1 MAKRSFA
8 SPHNGT
14 ATKGERLVAREERRD
29 RKAERRAIRALAR
42 AARLEAGEIGAPIDW
57 TMANGQN

>member
-14 ATKGERLVAREERRD
+14 ATKGQRLVDREMRRD
-29 RKAERRAIRALAR
+29 AKAERKAERALAR
-42 AARLEAGEIGAPIDW
+42 AARLEAGERGAPIDW
-57 TMANGQN
+57 GAINVSP